1 MKVIVGKLH
10 AKEQEEGCLSSRKGI
25 LGEFVSFAQFYLF
38 SFACSLPRLNYW
50 WDQRRGRFGTFVFLP
65 VFLVFPFLNSLVL

>member
-1 MKVIVGKLH
+1 MTVIVGKLH
-10 AKEQEEGCLSSRKGI
+10 AKEEEEGCLSSRKGI

-50 WDQRRGRFGTFVFLP
+50 WDQRRGRFGTFVFYQ
-65 VFLVFPFLNSLVL
+65 FSLCFHF